1 MRAAGAVILS
11 AGFLFA
17 SWLSAQH
24 ATEMSWTPYLVALGV
39 TIAGVVV
46 LRWGSHSATRGEEKV
61 AGDLAAAIASI
72 DRIVEKIEDLDA
84 RKGEMSPYDAFAQI
98 DERFA
103 DDLGTFAEARESIA
117 HTWGLETYAAVMNEF
132 AAGER
137 YLNRVWSASVDGY
150 IDEVNEYL
158 RRARDQFVA
167 TQRALALG
175 GRPTPP

>member
-11 AGFLFA
+11 TGFLGA
-17 SWLSAQH
+17 SWLSAQD
-24 ATEMSWTPYLVALGV
+24 ATEMSWTPYLAALLLM
-39 TIAGVVV
+39 IAGVVV
-46 LRWGSHSATRGEEKV
+46 LRRGSHKATRGEEKV

-72 DRIVEKIEDLDA
+72 DRIVEKIEALDA
-84 RKGEMSPYDAFAQI
+84 SKREMSPYDAFALI

-117 HTWGLETYAAVMNEF
+117 HTWGLQTYAAVMNEF

-150 IDEVNEYL
+150 VDEVNEYL
-158 RRARDQFVA
+158 GRARDQFLA
-167 TQRALALG
+167 TQRALSSG
-175 GRPTPP
+175 GAPPP